1 VCIVIHMNK
10 KQGIVYKTPK
20 QKYLRLKELS
30 AALEYGKVKS
40 DKRIQVVMPSFVVN
54 ALDKEFPN
62 TDRSSILT
70 RLAVEALLAKI
81 KYEEST
87 ELSDWRM
94 SEQEDLDT
102 MWNYLEERESE

>member
-1 VCIVIHMNK
+1 MVDKRDDFI
-10 KQGIVYKTPK
+10 YKTSK
-20 QKYLRLKELS
+20 QKYLKLKELS